1 MPTSVGPNTKG
12 EENLVF
18 GYDLGDVSNS
28 YKGEPT
34 TNVIADPEPLSGWTI
49 SNNGTS
55 AATITYSSD
64 NGIPHMELS
73 SVNVDGSYPRIYM
86 ANLTSTITDGFS
98 ISFEAK
104 SNVSNVQLGLALY
117 SLAST
122 KITQYATLST
132 EWQRFEFENLTTGF
146 TLDDGYLRIP
156 STTSGAVYYIRR
168 IQVEQKTHATP
179 FVAGTRSATQGL
191 LDLTGN
197 STADLTNVSFDSNA
211 QITFDGTDDEITVP
225 DSALLDLTTEMSFEF
240 VFKASSSQS
249 NLYPRLIDK
258 SSWLVHILQTP
269 PFGYY
274 QNVYTSA
281 GLRQTGTT
289 SATIQADTWYH
300 IASTYNG
307 QIGRIYINGN
317 LERTQDFG
325 SVLPCTVNGT
335 AVTIGGDTGTSRQ
348 FNGQIPVV
356 KIYNRALTA
365 SEIKSNFNAIKRRFN
380 I

>member
-179 FVAGTRSATQGL
+179 FTAGTRSATQGL

-211 QITFDGTDDEITVP
+211 QITFDGTNDTISVASYPAIELVDNVSIEYVYKRLSTDPILDVIANKYHSTGWELFCTATNKFALAGRNGDGTYYSMSNGAYTIQNNQYYHLVAIKEGLSWRLYVNGELYAYLTANTVG
-225 DSALLDLTTEMSFEF
+225 TW
-240 VFKASSSQS
+240 S
-249 NLYPRLIDK
+249 NTG
-258 SSWLVHILQTP
+258 VLQIGGEGS
-269 PFGYY
+269 GYY
-274 QNVYTSA
+274 PNMQ
-281 GLRQTGTT
+281 
-289 SATIQADTWYH
+289 
-300 IASTYNG
+300 
-307 QIGRIYINGN
+307 
-317 LERTQDFG
+317 
-325 SVLPCTVNGT
+325 LP
-335 AVTIGGDTGTSRQ
+335 IL
-348 FNGQIPVV
+348 
-356 KIYNRALTA
+356 KIYNRVLAA
-365 SEIKSNFNAIKRRFN
+365 EEIKSNFNAIKGRFN